1 MKQFFFSTTFILC
14 ETFAEK
20 LPFLHML
27 HLNFN
32 IVMPICLCVLL
43 DQSNQTAWETME
55 DNVSWYSLCH
65 SYSLYIRCC
74 LVRWWPNH
82 FPLLSNVNKSG
93 RDHTLNI
100 LLSYLPLTSFLCCIY
115 FFLQTTYENFRYRYD
130 KKENPYKRGLLK
142 NVKEVFFA
150 KIPPSQLDLRA
161 MVPEEDDVTIASEYQ
176 SEYSSSVRYDSEMG
190 GKLTN
195 RDSPK
200 KLPMR
205 ARNLDNIDLSDDY
218 DKSLATRDDVS
229 LDLSSHLN

>member
-1 MKQFFFSTTFILC
+1 MSHDIVSVILIVYTFVAVWFVGGLTIFHFYLMST
-14 ETFAEK
+14 
-20 LPFLHML
+20 
-27 HLNFN
+27 N
-32 IVMPICLCVLL
+32 
-43 DQSNQTAWETME
+43 
-55 DNVSWYSLCH
+55 
-65 SYSLYIRCC
+65 
-74 LVRWWPNH
+74 
-82 FPLLSNVNKSG
+82 
-93 RDHTLNI
+93 
-100 LLSYLPLTSFLCCIY
+100 
-115 FFLQTTYENFRYRYD
+115 QTTYENFRYRYD